1 MSQGTCLRERQCI
14 LGLCTKLEEMFL
26 PTKPGGSCSGLAK
39 PYEAAGK
46 HTECVAEQ
54 EGCGRAE
61 EGCSEHRLSISEEE
75 PLTGE
80 DREQ

>member
-1 MSQGTCLRERQCI
+1 MH
-14 LGLCTKLEEMFL
+14 LGALYEVREMFL
-26 PTKPGGSCSGLAK
+26 PTKPGGSCSEFAN

-46 HTECVAEQ
+46 HTGCVAER